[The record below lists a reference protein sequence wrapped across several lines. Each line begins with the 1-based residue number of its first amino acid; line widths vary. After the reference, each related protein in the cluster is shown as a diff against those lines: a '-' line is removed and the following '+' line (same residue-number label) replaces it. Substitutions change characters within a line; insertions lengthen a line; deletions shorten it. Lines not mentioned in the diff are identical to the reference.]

1 MYAVSARKMDA
12 VIPAAIKTPFAEL
25 CSRVGVGSA
34 CRIVALVGR
43 YEPTAQVL
51 LYPYTLA

>member
-1 MYAVSARKMDA
+1 MDA

-51 LYPYTLA
+51 LYPYTPQH